1 MYSQFSCTCL
11 LCCLLRIRDGVTS
24 VTLVLSSGLI
34 LVGKTG
40 SGKSATGNT
49 ILGRKDIF
57 KVDRSPESVTGS
69 CHRQEVED
77 SDRKITVV
85 DTPGLFDTNKTQM
98 DVKGHVEE
106 CVRQS
111 VPGPHAFVLVISLKS
126 RFTQEERDAVKWIQ
140 DNFGSDR
147 PGPTNLALTP
157 RRRMMMRKGDSG
169 VKNERRMRNRRT
181 QAGQSPKKKKKKKKK
196 K

>member
-1 MYSQFSCTCL
+1 LNPRSMVDKS
-11 LCCLLRIRDGVTS
+11 RK
-24 VTLVLSSGLI
+24 GLI

-49 ILGRKDIF
+49 ILGRKDAF
-57 KVDRSPESVTGS
+57 KVDVSPQSVTGS

-77 SDRKITVV
+77 GDRKITVV
-85 DTPGLFDTNKTQM
+85 DTPGLFDTNKTQT

-111 VPGPHAFVLVISLKS
+111 VPGPHAFLLVISLKS

-140 DNFGSDR
+140 DNFGSDASIPATDWR
-147 PGPTNLALTP
+147 PVQ
-157 RRRMMMRKGDSG
+157 G
-169 VKNERRMRNRRT
+169 VPCLRPS
-181 QAGQSPKKKKKKKKK
+181 QLG
-196 K
+196 